1 MKTVT
6 RDVLAVCL
14 LALSAYMKS
23 PSVAIATV
31 VLYGFS
37 YAESVFARA
46 TKDKEIEMLVARA
59 ERYEKKLAELT
70 ADINNIAERSATIL
84 GEAYR

>member
-1 MKTVT
+1 MKTIT

-14 LALSAYMKS
+14 LGLSAYMKS
-23 PSVAIATV
+23 PAVAIATV

-46 TKDKEIEMLVARA
+46 TKDKEVMELMARA
-59 ERYEKKLAELT
+59 DAYEKKLKELA
-70 ADINNIAERSATIL
+70 ADINNVAERAATVL
-84 GEAYR
+84 GETYR